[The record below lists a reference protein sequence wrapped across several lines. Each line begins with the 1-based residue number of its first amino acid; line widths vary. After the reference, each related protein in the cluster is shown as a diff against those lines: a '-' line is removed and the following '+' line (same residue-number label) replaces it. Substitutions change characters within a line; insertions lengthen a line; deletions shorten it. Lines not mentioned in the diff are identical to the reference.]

1 MAKDKKYKGGPA
13 RKSYLQNMAKQ
24 GGRSGEYSKFGDY
37 DPKDVHD
44 STIDYTHRGRQ
55 YSLEQSAT
63 DKDIWARN
71 LVTRLG
77 KSVGDAFRH
86 NGTLYTIGEQG
97 GMYHSREVKV

>member
-24 GGRSGEYSKFGDY
+24 GGGTYSKFGDY
-37 DPKDVHD
+37 DPRDVHD

-63 DKDIWARN
+63 DKDIWAQN

-77 KSVGDAFRH
+77 KSPGDAFRH
-86 NGTLYTIGEQG
+86 RGTLYTIGEQG
-97 GMYHSREVKV
+97 GMYYSQKVKV